1 MNKIAVARLL
11 FTYNCSLNSA
21 DFQPANLRACIILT
35 TFFYHTL
42 GKLDVLD
49 YLINELG
56 VDPIARDKS
65 GMSCVHAATQG
76 GQPNA
81 IKVAPIS

>member
-1 MNKIAVARLL
+1 M
-11 FTYNCSLNSA
+11 
-21 DFQPANLRACIILT
+21 
-35 TFFYHTL
+35 
-42 GKLDVLD
+42 LD

-56 VDPIARDKS
+56 VDPVARDKS

-81 IKVAPIS
+81 IKVIPCNMPLFVNPQLVV

>member
-1 MNKIAVARLL
+1 MP
-11 FTYNCSLNSA
+11 NCFYSSSN
-21 DFQPANLRACIILT
+21 FPAAGIVILT
-35 TFFYHTL
+35 TFYLTL

-56 VDPIARDKS
+56 VDPVARDKS

-81 IKVAPIS
+81 IKVTLCNIPYLFDNPQLVV